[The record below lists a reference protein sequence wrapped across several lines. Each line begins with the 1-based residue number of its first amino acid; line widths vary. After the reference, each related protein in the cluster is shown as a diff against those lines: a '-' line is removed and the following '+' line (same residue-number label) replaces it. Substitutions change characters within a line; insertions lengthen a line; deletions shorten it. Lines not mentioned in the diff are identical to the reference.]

1 MLEGHLVHLL
11 YQWSKVIFVVA
22 HVENHS
28 QDIGAVTL
36 VQIPIVGYADL
47 ELFLL
52 NLFAYV
58 ANVRPKI
65 CAELH
70 RFYNFV
76 QKMLI
81 WTNYLNTRV
90 VLILWFLYGEYF
102 FAEKEV
108 QELSVTSLT
117 CGSSGA

>member
-1 MLEGHLVHLL
+1 MDKEHLLEGHLVHLL

-28 QDIGAVTL
+28 QDVGAVTL

-47 ELFLL
+47 ELFHL

-58 ANVRPKI
+58 VNVRPEI

-70 RFYNFV
+70 GFNNFV

-90 VLILWFLYGEYF
+90 VLILWFLRI
-102 FAEKEV
+102 
-108 QELSVTSLT
+108 LLLDL
-117 CGSSGA
+117 